1 MKTEFK
7 LVFLAFSNGISHEK
21 TTSVRFIPDINAKF
35 KGLKNIKIIK
45 TPSLKVPAGINLKFK
60 IKKFDLSWVSRYL
73 EKIFPEKYLSQQF
86 LFRLTALKKKE
97 PIYDKGQGTISE
109 FLI

>member
-21 TTSVRFIPDINAKF
+21 MTSVRFIPDINAKF

-45 TPSLKVPAGINLKFK
+45 IPSIKVPPGKNLKFK

-73 EKIFPEKYLSQQF
+73 EKIFTEKYLSQQF
-86 LFRLTALKKKE
+86 LFRLTALKKKSRSMIRVKE
-97 PIYDKGQGTISE
+97 QYPS
-109 FLI
+109 F

>member
-21 TTSVRFIPDINAKF
+21 MTSVRFIPDINAKF

-45 TPSLKVPAGINLKFK
+45 TPINLKFK

-73 EKIFPEKYLSQQF
+73 EKIFTEKYLSQQF
-86 LFRLTALKKKE
+86 LFRLTA
-97 PIYDKGQGTISE
+97 
-109 FLI
+109 